1 MSVQCQLDHS
11 GSVRA
16 LNDEDMTIIPRL
28 QVCLSVYVLCDCSMT
43 SIHFPKTNGT
53 RPPMVVTSLS
63 MKNGIW
69 LNSYPAY
76 STLRQGSTPNTCV
89 PVALDTLVLMPP
101 LPVDGVWT
109 LSGVGSTADDTV
121 GGSAGDAAVDGA
133 ADGSVR
139 IVKGKLVSLARD
151 KDRSEGERR

>member
-1 MSVQCQLDHS
+1 
-11 GSVRA
+11 
-16 LNDEDMTIIPRL
+16 
-28 QVCLSVYVLCDCSMT
+28 
-43 SIHFPKTNGT
+43 
-53 RPPMVVTSLS
+53 